1 MNDNEVSKFNIPID
15 EESPDSQFQED
26 IEELQ
31 AVKLNKRITR
41 MSILIISL
49 TGAIILFAYIDLK
62 KNLFKM
68 NLSGNTEIQTL
79 SKGMQSKFS
88 SLSLQQAKFE
98 EILAKAIAPL
108 EKSVASLQANLKEA
122 STAIKYIR
130 SARNA
135 DNKKTANAIESIN
148 KTLASVSQKIETLA
162 SDMNQ
167 VNKKYT
173 NELSSLSRMTT
184 GMKLHIQ
191 KIQTDLGTLSS
202 SQLDKESLDIELSN
216 ERKMFQ
222 KTLGQLKSNIE
233 NQLSI
238 IEKKIRELEKIK
250 LSLEEQRPLTP
261 KSTPPSQPPDPKPVD
276 ENTNLPPGIIIEQD
290 IQ

>member
-1 MNDNEVSKFNIPID
+1 MNDNDVSKYNIPID

-31 AVKLNKRITR
+31 AIKLNKRITR

-62 KNLFKM
+62 KNLFKI
-68 NLSGNTEIQTL
+68 NRSGNTEIQTL

-108 EKSVASLQANLKEA
+108 ENAVKSLKVNLKET

-130 SARNA
+130 SARKT
-135 DNKKTANAIESIN
+135 DNKKTVDAIEATN

-167 VNKKYT
+167 VNQKYKI
-173 NELSSLSRMTT
+173 ELSSLSRMTT
-184 GMKLHIQ
+184 GMEHHIQ
-191 KIQTDLGTLSS
+191 KIQAELDTLSS
-202 SQLDKESLDIELSN
+202 SQLDKKRLDIELSN

-222 KTLGQLKSNIE
+222 KTLAQLKNNIE

-250 LSLEEQRPLTP
+250 VSSEVQKPVTP
-261 KSTPPSQPPDPKPVD
+261 KNAPPSQLPDPKPVD
-276 ENTNLPPGIIIEQD
+276 EDTNLQPGTIIEQD

>member
-1 MNDNEVSKFNIPID
+1 MNDNDVSKYNIPID

-26 IEELQ
+26 IEEHQ
-31 AVKLNKRITR
+31 AIKLNKRITR

-62 KNLFKM
+62 KNLFKI
-68 NLSGNTEIQTL
+68 NRSGNTEIQTL

-108 EKSVASLQANLKEA
+108 ENAVKSLKVNLKET

-130 SARNA
+130 SARKT
-135 DNKKTANAIESIN
+135 DNKKTVDAIEATN
-148 KTLASVSQKIETLA
+148 KTLASVSQKLETLA

-167 VNKKYT
+167 VNQKYKI
-173 NELSSLSRMTT
+173 ELSSLSRMTT
-184 GMKLHIQ
+184 GMEHHIQ
-191 KIQTDLGTLSS
+191 KIQAELDTLSS
-202 SQLDKESLDIELSN
+202 SQLDKKRLDIELSN

-222 KTLGQLKSNIE
+222 KTLAQLKNNIE

-250 LSLEEQRPLTP
+250 VSSEVQKPVTP
-261 KSTPPSQPPDPKPVD
+261 KNAPPSQLPDPKPVD
-276 ENTNLPPGIIIEQD
+276 EDTNLQPGTIIEQD

>member
-1 MNDNEVSKFNIPID
+1 MNDNDVSKYNIPID

-26 IEELQ
+26 IEEHQ
-31 AVKLNKRITR
+31 AIKLNKRITR

-62 KNLFKM
+62 KNLFKI
-68 NLSGNTEIQTL
+68 NRSGNTEIQTL

-108 EKSVASLQANLKEA
+108 ENTVKSLKVNLKET

-130 SARNA
+130 SARKT
-135 DNKKTANAIESIN
+135 DNKKTVDAIEATN
-148 KTLASVSQKIETLA
+148 KTLASVSQKLETLA
-162 SDMNQ
+162 SDMDQ
-167 VNKKYT
+167 VNQKYK
-173 NELSSLSRMTT
+173 NEFSGLSRMTT
-184 GMKLHIQ
+184 GMEHHIQ
-191 KIQTDLGTLSS
+191 KIQADLYTLSS
-202 SQLDKESLDIELSN
+202 SQLDKKGLDIELSN

-222 KTLGQLKSNIE
+222 KTLAQLKNNIE
-233 NQLSI
+233 SQLSI

-250 LSLEEQRPLTP
+250 VSSEEQKPVTQ
-261 KSTPPSQPPDPKPVD
+261 KNAPPSQLPDPKPVD
-276 ENTNLPPGIIIEQD
+276 EDTNLQPGTIIEQD

>member
-1 MNDNEVSKFNIPID
+1 MNDNNVSKYSIPID

-62 KNLFKM
+62 KNLFKI
-68 NLSGNTEIQTL
+68 NRSGNTEIQTL

-108 EKSVASLQANLKEA
+108 ENAVKSLKVNLKET
-122 STAIKYIR
+122 STAIKHIR
-130 SARNA
+130 SARKT
-135 DNKKTANAIESIN
+135 DNKKTTDAIEATN

-167 VNKKYT
+167 VNQKYKI
-173 NELSSLSRMTT
+173 ELSSLSRMTT
-184 GMKLHIQ
+184 GMEHHIQ
-191 KIQTDLGTLSS
+191 KIQAELDTLSS
-202 SQLDKESLDIELSN
+202 SQLDKKRLDIELSN

-222 KTLGQLKSNIE
+222 KTLAQLKNNIE

-238 IEKKIRELEKIK
+238 IEIKIRELEKIK
-250 LSLEEQRPLTP
+250 VSSEVQKPVTP
-261 KSTPPSQPPDPKPVD
+261 KNAPPSQLPDPKPVD
-276 ENTNLPPGIIIEQD
+276 EDTNLQPGTIVEQD

>member
-1 MNDNEVSKFNIPID
+1 MNNNEVSKFNIPID

-26 IEELQ
+26 IEQLQ

-49 TGAIILFAYIDLK
+49 MGTITLFAYIDLK

-68 NLSGNTEIQTL
+68 NRSGNTEIKTL

-108 EKSVASLQANLKEA
+108 EKSVASLQANLKET

-135 DNKKTANAIESIN
+135 DNKKTTIAVESIN
-148 KTLASVSQKIETLA
+148 KTLASVSQKLETLA
-162 SDMNQ
+162 SDMDQ
-167 VNKKYT
+167 VNKKYN

-184 GMKLHIQ
+184 GMEHHIQ
-191 KIQTDLGTLSS
+191 KIQADIDSLSS
-202 SQLDKESLDIELSN
+202 SQLDKKRLDIELSN
-216 ERKMFQ
+216 ERKMFE
-222 KTLGQLKSNIE
+222 KTLVQLKNNIE
-233 NQLSI
+233 NQLLI

-250 LSLEEQRPLTP
+250 VSPEGQRPVTQ
-261 KSTPPSQPPDPKPVD
+261 KNTSPSQHPDPKPVD
-276 ENTNLPPGIIIEQD
+276 KDTNPQPGIIIEQD

>member
-1 MNDNEVSKFNIPID
+1 MNDKDVSKYNIPID

-41 MSILIISL
+41 ISILIISL

-62 KNLFKM
+62 KNLFKI
-68 NLSGNTEIQTL
+68 NRSGNTEIQTL

-108 EKSVASLQANLKEA
+108 ENSVKSLKVNLKET

-130 SARNA
+130 SARKT
-135 DNKKTANAIESIN
+135 DNKKTVDAIEATN
-148 KTLASVSQKIETLA
+148 KTLASVSQKLETLA
-162 SDMNQ
+162 SDMDQ
-167 VNKKYT
+167 VNQKYK
-173 NELSSLSRMTT
+173 NEFSGLSRMTT
-184 GMKLHIQ
+184 GMEHHIQ
-191 KIQTDLGTLSS
+191 KIQTDLDTLSS
-202 SQLDKESLDIELSN
+202 SQLDKKRLDIELSN

-222 KTLGQLKSNIE
+222 KTLAQLKNNIE
-233 NQLSI
+233 SQLLI

-250 LSLEEQRPLTP
+250 VSSEVQKPVTP
-261 KSTPPSQPPDPKPVD
+261 KNAPPSQLPDPKPVD
-276 ENTNLPPGIIIEQD
+276 ENTNLQPGTIIEQD

>member
-1 MNDNEVSKFNIPID
+1 MNDNNVSKYSIPID

-41 MSILIISL
+41 ISILIISL

-62 KNLFKM
+62 KNLFKI
-68 NLSGNTEIQTL
+68 NRSGNTEIQTL

-108 EKSVASLQANLKEA
+108 ENSVKSLKVNLKET

-130 SARNA
+130 SARKT
-135 DNKKTANAIESIN
+135 DNKKTAHAIEATN

-167 VNKKYT
+167 VNQKYKI
-173 NELSSLSRMTT
+173 ELSSLSRMTT
-184 GMKLHIQ
+184 GMEHHIQ
-191 KIQTDLGTLSS
+191 KIQAELDTLSS
-202 SQLDKESLDIELSN
+202 SQLDKKRLDIELSN

-222 KTLGQLKSNIE
+222 KTLAQLKNNIE

-238 IEKKIRELEKIK
+238 IEKKIRELEKIRVSSEVQK
-250 LSLEEQRPLTP
+250 PVTP
-261 KSTPPSQPPDPKPVD
+261 KNASPSQLPDPKPVD
-276 ENTNLPPGIIIEQD
+276 EDTNLQPGTIIEQD

>member
-1 MNDNEVSKFNIPID
+1 MNDNNVSKYSIPID

-41 MSILIISL
+41 ISILIISL

-62 KNLFKM
+62 KNLFKI
-68 NLSGNTEIQTL
+68 NRSGNTEIQTL

-108 EKSVASLQANLKEA
+108 ENAVKSLKVNLKET

-130 SARNA
+130 SARKT
-135 DNKKTANAIESIN
+135 DNKKTTDAIEATN

-167 VNKKYT
+167 VNQKYKI
-173 NELSSLSRMTT
+173 ELSSLSRMTT
-184 GMKLHIQ
+184 GMEHHIQ
-191 KIQTDLGTLSS
+191 KIQAELDTLSS
-202 SQLDKESLDIELSN
+202 SQLDKKRLDIELSN

-222 KTLGQLKSNIE
+222 KTLAQLKNNIE

-238 IEKKIRELEKIK
+238 IEIKIRELEKIK
-250 LSLEEQRPLTP
+250 VSSEVQKPVTP
-261 KSTPPSQPPDPKPVD
+261 KNAPPSQLPDPKPVD
-276 ENTNLPPGIIIEQD
+276 EDTNLQPGTIVEQD

>member
-1 MNDNEVSKFNIPID
+1 
-15 EESPDSQFQED
+15 
-26 IEELQ
+26 
-31 AVKLNKRITR
+31 
-41 MSILIISL
+41 
-49 TGAIILFAYIDLK
+49 
-62 KNLFKM
+62 
-68 NLSGNTEIQTL
+68 
-79 SKGMQSKFS
+79 
-88 SLSLQQAKFE
+88 
-98 EILAKAIAPL
+98 
-108 EKSVASLQANLKEA
+108 
-122 STAIKYIR
+122 
-130 SARNA
+130 
-135 DNKKTANAIESIN
+135 
-148 KTLASVSQKIETLA
+148 
-162 SDMNQ
+162 MNQ

-222 KTLGQLKSNIE
+222 KTLGRLKSNIE

-250 LSLEEQRPLTP
+250 LSLEGQRPATP
-261 KSTPPSQPPDPKPVD
+261 KSTSPSQPPDPKPVD

>member
-1 MNDNEVSKFNIPID
+1 MNDNNVSKYSIPID

-62 KNLFKM
+62 KNLFKI
-68 NLSGNTEIQTL
+68 NRSGNTEIQTL

-108 EKSVASLQANLKEA
+108 ENAVKSLKVNLKET
-122 STAIKYIR
+122 STAIKHIR
-130 SARNA
+130 SARKT
-135 DNKKTANAIESIN
+135 DNKKTTDAIEATN

-167 VNKKYT
+167 VNQKYKI
-173 NELSSLSRMTT
+173 ELSSLSRMTT
-184 GMKLHIQ
+184 GLEHHIQ
-191 KIQTDLGTLSS
+191 KIQADLDTLSS
-202 SQLDKESLDIELSN
+202 SQLDKKRLDIELSN

-222 KTLGQLKSNIE
+222 KTLAQLKNNIE

-238 IEKKIRELEKIK
+238 IEIKIRELEKIK
-250 LSLEEQRPLTP
+250 VSSEVQKPVTP
-261 KSTPPSQPPDPKPVD
+261 KNAPPSQLPDPKPVD
-276 ENTNLPPGIIIEQD
+276 EDTNLQPGTIIEQD

>member
-49 TGAIILFAYIDLK
+49 TGVIMLFAYIDLK

-68 NLSGNTEIQTL
+68 NRSGNTEIQIL

-88 SLSLQQAKFE
+88 SLSLQQTKFE
-98 EILAKAIAPL
+98 EILGKAIAPL
-108 EKSVASLQANLKEA
+108 EKSVALLQANLKET

-130 SARNA
+130 SARNI
-135 DNKKTANAIESIN
+135 DNKKAAGAIEANN
-148 KTLASVSQKIETLA
+148 KALTSVSQKLETLA
-162 SDMNQ
+162 SNMDQ
-167 VNKKYT
+167 VNQKYT

-184 GMKLHIQ
+184 DMKHHIQ
-191 KIQTDLGTLSS
+191 TIQADLDTLSS
-202 SQLDKESLDIELSN
+202 SQLDKKRLDIELSN
-216 ERKMFQ
+216 ERKMLQ
-222 KTLGQLKSNIE
+222 QTLAQLKSNIE

-250 LSLEEQRPLTP
+250 VSSEGRRPTTP
-261 KSTPPSQPPDPKPVD
+261 KNAPPSQHPDPKPID
-276 ENTNLPPGIIIEQD
+276 KNANLQPGNIIEQD